1 MLRVM
6 AGRWLLYGANGYTGE
21 LIARRAAAA
30 GEKPVLA
37 GRSADV
43 VGRLAAELG
52 LEHRTFALDDTVAV
66 DRGLAGMSAVL
77 HCAGPFS
84 RTAAPMAD
92 GCLRAH
98 VHYLDITGEIEV
110 FEGLAARNAE
120 ALKAG
125 VTFLPGVGFDVVPSD
140 CLAAHLH
147 RRLPSATHLA
157 LGFQSS
163 GRLSRGTATTMVEN
177 LHRGGAVRRDGR
189 IVPVPPAWKTRV
201 IDFGAGPVPAITIP
215 WGDVATAY
223 HTTGIPN
230 VEVYLA
236 APGPRRLFLKL
247 SRPLAPLLASAP
259 VQSFLK
265 GRIRSGPAGPSAAH
279 RARARSLLWGE
290 ARDAS
295 QALFSRLET
304 LEGYE
309 LTARTALL
317 SLQRVLAGGVPT
329 GFQTPGLAFGPDFIL
344 EVEGTQRRDEPPR
357 PV

>member
-1 MLRVM
+1 M
-6 AGRWLLYGANGYTGE
+6 AEGWLLYGANGYTGE
-21 LIARRAAAA
+21 IIARRAAAA
-30 GEKPVLA
+30 GDRPVLA
-37 GRSADV
+37 GRSADA

-52 LEHRTFALDDTVAV
+52 LQHRTFALDDTVAV

-84 RTAAPMAD
+84 RTASPMAE
-92 GCLRAH
+92 GCLRTR
-98 VHYLDITGEIEV
+98 VHYLDITGEIDV
-110 FEGLAARNAE
+110 FEGMAVRNAE

-125 VTFLPGVGFDVVPSD
+125 VTLLPGVGFDVVPSD

-157 LGFQSS
+157 LGFQGS
-163 GRLSRGTATTMVEN
+163 GALSRGTATTMVEN
-177 LHRGGAVRRDGR
+177 LHRGAAVRRDGR

-230 VEVYLA
+230 IEVYLA
-236 APGPRRLFLKL
+236 APRLMRILLEL
-247 SRPLAPLLASAP
+247 SRPLGPLLASGP
-259 VQSFLK
+259 VQSLLK
-265 GRIRSGPAGPSAAH
+265 GRIRSGPPGPSAAH
-279 RARARSLLWGE
+279 RARARSRLWGE

-295 QALFSRLET
+295 RAVVSRLET

-309 LTARTALL
+309 LTAHTALL
-317 SLQRVLAGGVPT
+317 SMKRVVAGGVPA

-344 EVEGTQRRDEPPR
+344 EVEGTTRRDDPPR